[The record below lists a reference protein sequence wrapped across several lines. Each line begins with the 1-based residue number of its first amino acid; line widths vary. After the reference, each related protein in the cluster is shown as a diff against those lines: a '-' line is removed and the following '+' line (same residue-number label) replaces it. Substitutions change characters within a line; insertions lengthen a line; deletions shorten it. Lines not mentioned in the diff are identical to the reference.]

1 MKVWIT
7 NYCLTKGII
16 GLDVEFDK
24 DGAGYCKEHS
34 LWLYLGNKD
43 VHTTRS
49 SAVARANEV
58 LRSRIESTEKSLS
71 KLRRMSFE

>member
-16 GLDVEFDK
+16 GLDIEFDK
-24 DGAGYCKEHS
+24 DGAGYCKKHLS
-34 LWLYLGNKD
+34 WFYLDNKD

-58 LRSRIESTEKSLS
+58 LRSKIESTEKNLS
-71 KLRRMSFE
+71 KLRRMSFK